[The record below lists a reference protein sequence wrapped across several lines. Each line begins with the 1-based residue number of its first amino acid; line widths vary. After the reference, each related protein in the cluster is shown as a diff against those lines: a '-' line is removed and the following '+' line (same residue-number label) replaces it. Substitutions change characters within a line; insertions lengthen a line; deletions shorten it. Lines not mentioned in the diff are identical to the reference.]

1 MKTNKELIYDYI
13 YKKEESNREK
23 EPVEFTT
30 EALSSILNIR
40 RSNTSRYLNH
50 LVKENRLSK
59 TESRPVRFY
68 LKTTNNEEDA
78 FVRLIGFKE
87 SLANQ
92 VQLAKAAMLYP
103 EKSLPI
109 LIKGPVGS
117 GKSYFARVM
126 FDFLKEHH
134 RVNENAQFVSINI
147 LDYHDL
153 KEFHDYLYHPQTGL
167 ITQLQDDKMLV
178 IFVKYINR
186 LDVHL
191 REKLFQ
197 SLNDGVFIISAVND
211 DISDAVLESI
221 ESKYSVVITLSGLSQ
236 RTIKE
241 RFQMVQEFLGN
252 EANRMNRSLKLNAEL
267 LRCILLY
274 NPENNI
280 EQLKK
285 DIQLGCANAYLKDM
299 NSEKVL
305 NLSLSDFPA
314 YIRKGFL
321 YYKDQKDELEKVI
334 PNGYDY
340 TFSTGSFE
348 KMELGLPTFP
358 KTIYHVIDRK
368 VKEFQNQGMSDE
380 EINIIINENLEND
393 IVQLS
398 QKVNDEPFDTSSL
411 KKIVDPEIVE
421 VVEIFLQE
429 SSITLQR
436 IFPESV
442 FYGLSLH
449 IQSMLSNA
457 NRKLPNLEDNIMSII
472 TKYPQ
477 EYTLSEKFTEE
488 INQKFNAQ
496 LPLEETMFIAM
507 FISKSHEVEKV
518 EKPIVIVALH
528 GSRAASS
535 LVEVVKSLMKVDNVF
550 AFDLDLELSMTKA
563 YEQLK
568 FLIIEKQKNKGV
580 LIIYDM
586 GSIRT
591 MAETIASE
599 INVDIKTIA
608 VPLTLMALDASRKA
622 ETLSLD
628 ELYRNVVES
637 YTDNLVSIREN
648 FEPEKA
654 NKAII
659 TLCMTGQ
666 GSAVQIMKYLNENL
680 TINNLDVIPL
690 SISNRDKLIKEVN
703 KIYNSHDIISI
714 VGTYDPKLF
723 NIPFVPISRLFETH
737 LDKLE
742 LLLSLDEKVSGKDV
756 DYNAIYSYLSEQL
769 EDFDIELLK
778 EQLPKV
784 IRQIKRLAKG
794 LTLDQELGLFMHI
807 ATNIHRLQHEVKS
820 VSNYKTN
827 LILNRNKK
835 LYNNLQDIMK
845 VIEYEFS
852 IEFGEDDFAN
862 IICIIKQDI

>member
-1 MKTNKELIYDYI
+1 MKTNKERIYEYI
-13 YKKEESNREK
+13 YKEEESNKNK
-23 EPVEFTT
+23 EPKEFTT
-30 EALSSILNIR
+30 EAISSILNIR

-68 LKTTNNEEDA
+68 LKTTGNEEDA

-103 EKSLPI
+103 EKSLPT

-117 GKSYFARVM
+117 GKSYFARIM
-126 FDFLKEHH
+126 FDFLKDHH
-134 RVNENAQFVSINI
+134 RINKDAKFVSINI

-153 KEFHDYLYHPQTGL
+153 KEFDDYLYHPKTGL
-167 ITQLQDDKMLV
+167 IAQLQDDKSLV
-178 IFVKYINR
+178 IFVQHINK

-211 DISDAVLESI
+211 EVSDTILESI

-236 RTIKE
+236 RTIEE

-274 NPENNI
+274 KPENNI
-280 EQLKK
+280 DQLKK
-285 DIQLGCANAYLKDM
+285 DIKLGCANAYLKDM

-305 NLSLSDFPA
+305 NLNLSDFPS

-321 YYKDQKDELEKVI
+321 YYKDQKNELEKVI
-334 PNGYDY
+334 PNSYDY
-340 TFSTGSFE
+340 TFSTGSF
-348 KMELGLPTFP
+348 KKTELDQGTSTG
-358 KTIYHVIDRK
+358 TIYHVIDRK
-368 VKEFQNQGMSDE
+368 VKKFKKQGMSDE
-380 EINIIINENLEND
+380 EISILINENLEND
-393 IVQLS
+393 IIHLS
-398 QKVNDEPFDTSSL
+398 QKVNLEPLDTSSL
-411 KKIVDPEIVE
+411 KKIVDPEIIDIVE
-421 VVEIFLQE
+421 KFLQE

-436 IFPESV
+436 VFPVSV

-449 IQSMLSNA
+449 IKSMLSNS
-457 NRKLPNLEDNIMSII
+457 NRILPNLEDNVMSII

-477 EYTLSEKFTEE
+477 EYALSKKFTEE
-488 INQKFNAQ
+488 INQKFNTQ
-496 LPLEETMFIAM
+496 LPLEETVFITM
-507 FISKSHEVEKV
+507 FISKIHEVENV

-528 GSRAASS
+528 GSKAASS
-535 LVEVVKSLMKVDNVF
+535 LVEVVKNLMKVDNIF
-550 AFDLDLELSMTKA
+550 AFDLDLDLSMTKA

-568 FLIIEKQKNKGV
+568 FLIIEKHKKKGV

-586 GSIRT
+586 GSIKT
-591 MAETIASE
+591 MAETIALE

-622 ETLSLD
+622 ESLSLD
-628 ELYRNVVES
+628 ELHRNVVDS
-637 YTDNLVSIREN
+637 YTDNLVSIRES
-648 FEPEKA
+648 FETAKA

-666 GSAVQIMKYLNENL
+666 GSAIQIMKYLNENL
-680 TINNLDVIPL
+680 TIDNLDIIPL

-742 LLLSLDEKVSGKDV
+742 LLLSLDDKIGGQEV

-778 EQLPKV
+778 EELPKA

-807 ATNIHRLQHEVKS
+807 AMNIHRLQHEVKS
-820 VSNYKTN
+820 VTNYKTN

-845 VIEYEFS
+845 EIEFEFS

-862 IICIIKQDI
+862 IIGIIKQEV